1 MFRSSRPTFFGD
13 RSRRRGPPAWLLW
26 LLGGLIAGAAG
37 VIVVQQ
43 RYLPPR
49 LSIQD
54 SAALRADFE
63 QADGERARLRGAL
76 QQAQAQLQ
84 DVRSRQAELEGTLAR
99 HRGETERLRAD
110 LEAVVQALP
119 PDPRGGD
126 VEVRAGQFSVRDGVL
141 DYQLVLLRDA
151 GNGRERK
158 PLTGTLQLTVS
169 GESARG
175 APASVALQPIALSL
189 RGHDVLRG
197 SLPLPEG
204 FKPRQTTVQVLDRAA
219 GRPLGMRVILVR

>member
-13 RSRRRGPPAWLLW
+13 RGRRRGPPAWLLW
-26 LLGGLIAGAAG
+26 LLGGVVAGAAG

-49 LSIQD
+49 LSPQE
-54 SAALRADFE
+54 SAALRGDFE
-63 QADGERARLRGAL
+63 QADLERRQLRAAL

-84 DVRSRQAELEGTLAR
+84 AARGRQVDLDGALTRSQS
-99 HRGETERLRAD
+99 ETERLRAD
-110 LEAVVQALP
+110 LEAVVQSLP
-119 PDPRGGD
+119 PDPRGGS
-126 VEVRAGQFSVRDGVL
+126 VEVRAGQFTVRDGAL

-151 GNGRERK
+151 GGGRERK

-175 APASVALQPIALSL
+175 APASVALQPIGVSL
-189 RGHDVLRG
+189 RGHEVLRG
-197 SLPLPEG
+197 SLPLPDG